1 MYATIDLTDSP
12 DAEAAITARISA
24 HADFGN
30 ISPEFAIISNRILG
44 SGCPSI
50 RRALNRSLLS
60 LARVAAEA
68 GYYCESGRD
77 APTGRRH
84 AIIIA
89 GDGAIFARFRYGNRL
104 VEVIVGIVAES
115 ITRSA
120 EPMPEDLDRIARA
133 ADYLAEAELY
143 GRRARELTAM
153 VNRVRRACRT
163 AIDIDGRRAKAWRVI
178 GTAEAG
184 WDAMWSDDAR
194 RARLV
199 CERATRLA
207 GECLAGIGGAACA

>member
-1 MYATIDLTDSP
+1 MYAIIDLTDAP
-12 DAEAAITARISA
+12 TVEAAILARIPC

-30 ISPEFAIISNRILG
+30 LSPDFAIVSNRILG

-50 RRALNRSLLS
+50 RRALNGKLLS
-60 LARVAAEA
+60 LARAAADA

-84 AIIIA
+84 SLIIA

-115 ITRSA
+115 ITRSPD
-120 EPMPEDLDRIARA
+120 PMPEDLTRIARA

-143 GRRARELTAM
+143 GRRAREFASA
-153 VNRVRRACRT
+153 VNRVRRECRT
-163 AIDIDGRRAKAWRVI
+163 TIDIDGRCAKAW
-178 GTAEAG
+178 AG
-184 WDAMWSDDAR
+184 WDASWTDEAR